1 MISYESKIVNI
12 VSHLTEELPW
22 ITYPHT
28 EFYDLL
34 SKLYKLLWSEN
45 HSGNILESHSWLW
58 NTMPWC
64 FANFLFFIIQSRF
77 IKICVCVCVFQYWIL
92 ALMCTPLNLLLA
104 ATKIIRKG
112 HISVSWMVYL
122 NPGDLSLS

>member
-45 HSGNILESHSWLW
+45 HSGNILESQSWLW

-77 IKICVCVCVFQYWIL
+77 IKMGFFFGVCVPV
-92 ALMCTPLNLLLA
+92 LNIG
-104 ATKIIRKG
+104 TN
-112 HISVSWMVYL
+112 VYSSKFIAGSYQD
-122 NPGDLSLS
+122 N

>member
-22 ITYPHT
+22 ITYPHI

-58 NTMPWC
+58 NTMPWW
-64 FANFLFFIIQSRF
+64 FANFLFFIIQSGF
-77 IKICVCVCVFQYWIL
+77 IKMFFVPV
-92 ALMCTPLNLLLA
+92 LN
-104 ATKIIRKG
+104 TGTNVNSSKFITG
-112 HISVSWMVYL
+112 SYQD
-122 NPGDLSLS
+122 N